1 MTTRDFQ
8 KKSQFQIFFSY
19 FRPHWRLFVMDLA
32 CALMISLI
40 DLAFPYISRWCMYE
54 LLPQNAYKT
63 FFAVMAVVFA
73 AFALRAV
80 FTYIIGYWGHTFG
93 ILVEADIRRDLFR
106 HMQELSFDYFDRN
119 RTGQL
124 MSRLTA
130 DLFDITELAHHGP
143 EDIFISGVT
152 IVGSLIILFTIQWRL
167 ALVIALILPVFF
179 LVVWRC
185 RRSMSEASARVKQKT
200 AVINADIESGLSGIR
215 TAKAFAN
222 EETELRKFDS
232 SNDTYKTSKRQFH
245 KAMGRFNAAMEFFL
259 CALSAA
265 VIAAGGGLIMAGK
278 MDIVDFITFSLYI
291 TTFVN
296 PVRKLSNFAEL
307 FANGTAGLGRFVELM
322 REEPAMKDA
331 PDAMVLSRVEG
342 RIDVDHVSFAYQDDL
357 AVLHDVDLHI
367 RPGETVAV
375 VGPSGGGKTTTIRLL
390 LGLVR
395 PQEGRA
401 YLQAADGRQVEM
413 NAGLRRYFSYVPQG
427 NTLLSGTIADNLR
440 MVKPDADDRQLREA
454 LEAACAWDFVSAMD
468 GGLNASVG
476 EHGHGLSEGQAQRIA
491 IARALLRDAPVL
503 LLDEATSAL
512 DVTTERT
519 ILRNLAARYPHKTF
533 IVTTHRPT
541 VISLC
546 RRVYQVSGG
555 RMELLDND
563 RAQRLAMDF

>member
-185 RRSMSEASARVKQKT
+185 RRSHE
-200 AVINADIESGLSGIR
+200 
-215 TAKAFAN
+215 
-222 EETELRKFDS
+222 
-232 SNDTYKTSKRQFH
+232 
-245 KAMGRFNAAMEFFL
+245 
-259 CALSAA
+259 
-265 VIAAGGGLIMAGK
+265 
-278 MDIVDFITFSLYI
+278 
-291 TTFVN
+291 
-296 PVRKLSNFAEL
+296 
-307 FANGTAGLGRFVELM
+307 
-322 REEPAMKDA
+322 
-331 PDAMVLSRVEG
+331 
-342 RIDVDHVSFAYQDDL
+342 
-357 AVLHDVDLHI
+357 
-367 RPGETVAV
+367 
-375 VGPSGGGKTTTIRLL
+375 
-390 LGLVR
+390 
-395 PQEGRA
+395 
-401 YLQAADGRQVEM
+401 
-413 NAGLRRYFSYVPQG
+413 
-427 NTLLSGTIADNLR
+427 
-440 MVKPDADDRQLREA
+440 
-454 LEAACAWDFVSAMD
+454 
-468 GGLNASVG
+468 
-476 EHGHGLSEGQAQRIA
+476 
-491 IARALLRDAPVL
+491 
-503 LLDEATSAL
+503 
-512 DVTTERT
+512 
-519 ILRNLAARYPHKTF
+519 
-533 IVTTHRPT
+533 
-541 VISLC
+541 
-546 RRVYQVSGG
+546 
-555 RMELLDND
+555 
-563 RAQRLAMDF
+563 